1 MISRWNDAEA
11 GLFEGDLGQRVYT
24 SRLIGQDPA
33 LVLHGGGNTSVKT
46 RRLTAWGDEED
57 VLYVKGSGRDLATI
71 DEHGFAPVRLSALH
85 GLAGIERLSDLD
97 MARELRAATADPTA
111 PAPSVEAILH
121 AIIPHRFVDHT
132 HADAVIALT
141 NTPSGQRHAQEAF
154 GETALL
160 VPYVMPGF
168 DLARSCREVVEQLD
182 GEPTYGLVLAGHGVF
197 SFGASA
203 RQSYERMIELVSRA
217 ERYLQAHGAWE
228 LPPPAEPSSLGEADD
243 LVSLRS
249 AVAAAAGRPVL
260 LRQERSAEGLAFAN
274 RLDCD
279 RVAAQGPATPDHA
292 IRTKRLPM
300 LGRDVGAYQAN
311 YRAYFERHASGGLQ
325 MLDPAP
331 RVVLDPLLGLC
342 TAGASVSEARITAEI
357 YRHTIGIIERAELLE
372 SWQALPEAD
381 IFAVEYWDLEQAKLS
396 RARAEAAG
404 APFAGEVAVVTG
416 AASGIG
422 RACAEAFLGGGRR
435 RLRPRYRPRGRRARA
450 EPRVPRAPLRRDRA
464 GRDPR
469 RVRDPRSGLRRAR
482 ACTRALRRRVPGR
495 ARRVAALDLSETWRS
510 TFAVNLDANLE
521 LMRLAHP
528 WLAQAPGGGR
538 VVIVGSKNV
547 PAPGPGAAAYSASK
561 AALTQLARVSAL
573 EWGEDGIRVNV
584 VHPNAV
590 FDTADLLGRRRSVTA
605 RRAAPV
611 RALGRGVP
619 PQQRPRHRDRERGRG
634 SARHRDVRLG
644 VRHDDGHAIACR
656 QKTTSRT

>member
-11 GLFEGDLGQRVYT
+11 ARFDGDLGQRVYT

-46 RRLTAWGDEED
+46 RRLTAWGEEED

-85 GLAGIERLSDLD
+85 GLAGLERLSDLD

-121 AIIPHRFVDHT
+121 ALIPHRFVDHT
-132 HADAVIALT
+132 HADAVIAIT
-141 NTPSGQRHAQEAF
+141 NTPSGARHAAEAF
-154 GETALL
+154 GSSAPI

-168 DLARSCREVVEQLD
+168 DLARRCREVVTEID
-182 GEPTYGLVLAGHGVF
+182 PETTTGLVLMAHGVF
-197 SFGASA
+197 SFGSSA
-203 RQSYERMIELVSRA
+203 RESYERMIDLVSRA

-228 LPPPAEPSSLGEADD
+228 LRPSAAPSSLGEPDQ

-249 AVAAAAGRPVL
+249 AVAAAAGRPL
-260 LRQERSAEGLAFAN
+260 ILRQTRSAAGFAFAN
-274 RLDCD
+274 RPDRH
-279 RVAAQGPATPDHA
+279 RVAAQGPATPDHV
-292 IRTKRLPM
+292 IRTKRLP
-300 LGRDVGAYQAN
+300 LLDRDVDAYAGAY
-311 YRAYFERHASGGLQ
+311 RGYFERCARGELR

-342 TAGASVSEARITAEI
+342 TVGASAADAGVTADI
-357 YRHTIGIIERAELLE
+357 YEHTIEIIERAELLE

-396 RARAEAAG
+396 QPAQR

-422 RACAEAFLGGGRR
+422 RACAEAFLLAGAAVCGLDVDERVGGLSVSAEYLG
-435 RLRPRYRPRGRRARA
+435 LRCDVTEPDEIRHAFETLARA
-450 EPRVPRAPLRRDRA
+450 YGGLDLLVLSA
-464 GRDPR
+464 GVFPDSR
-469 RVRDPRSGLRRAR
+469 RVG
-482 ACTRALRRRVPGR
+482 
-495 ARRVAALDLSETWRS
+495 ALDAETWRR
-510 TFAVNLDANLE
+510 TFSINLDANLT
-521 LMRLAHP
+521 LLRLAHP
-528 WLAQAPGGGR
+528 WLKQAPGGGR
-538 VVIVGSKNV
+538 VVIIGSKNV
-547 PAPGPGAAAYSASK
+547 PAPGVGAAAYSASK

-573 EWGEDGIRVNV
+573 EWGPDDIRVNV

-590 FDTADLLGRRRSVTA
+590 FDTGLWSEEIIRERARQYGVSPEEYRRSNVLGTEVRSTDVARLVTA
-605 RRAAPV
+605 MCGTAFA
-611 RALGRGVP
+611 
-619 PQQRPRHRDRERGRG
+619 
-634 SARHRDVRLG
+634 
-644 VRHDDGHAIACR
+644 
-656 QKTTSRT
+656 KTTGAQVPIDGGNERVI